1 MQKKIQSG
9 SFIFH
14 MYRVRLSNIT
24 SNYNIIITVDEPN
37 GLRGGGTY
45 HWLLMG
51 DRAMLPPF
59 VFPY

>member
-1 MQKKIQSG
+1 MRRRNMQKKIQSG

-37 GLRGGGTY
+37 GLRGGHISLVVDG
-45 HWLLMG
+45 
-51 DRAMLPPF
+51 
-59 VFPY
+59 